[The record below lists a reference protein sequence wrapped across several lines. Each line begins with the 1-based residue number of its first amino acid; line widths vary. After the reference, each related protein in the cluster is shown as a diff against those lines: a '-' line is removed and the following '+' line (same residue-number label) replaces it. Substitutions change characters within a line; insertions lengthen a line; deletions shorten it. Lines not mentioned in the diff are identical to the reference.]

1 MTEEYPLEPDL
12 VTCSCDIEWDRNTY
26 SQCSHCLQNLWDLDR
41 VAPSTPLREESA
53 VPAGGETVLEGGERG
68 RAGID
73 ILACGRRHTIEH
85 GQRVRLGRNENL
97 ETAEVFTAASNI
109 SRFHAELRFD
119 GERLFVTDTN
129 SSNGTFV
136 NDQRLPADTE
146 YELRPGQTLRLASN
160 VPVDILWER

>member
-26 SQCSHCLQNLWDLDR
+26 SQCSHCLQNLWNLDR
-41 VAPSTPLREESA
+41 APTPPPREDSA
-53 VPAGGETVLEGGERG
+53 GPSGGETVLEGGERG
-68 RAGID
+68 RVGID
-73 ILACGRRHTIEH
+73 ILACGRRHTIEP

-97 ETAEVFTAASNI
+97 ETAEVFETASNI
-109 SRFHAELRFD
+109 SRLHAELRFD

-136 NDQRLPADTE
+136 NDQQLPAGTE

-160 VPVDILWER
+160 VPVDILWGR